1 MLKSIQRRN
10 DMARKLMLL
19 FAALILLG
27 SQSWAARKGPT
38 ISVRDDPS
46 MKDGSPGL
54 VLIEVADF
62 Q

>member
-1 MLKSIQRRN
+1 
-10 DMARKLMLL
+10 MARKLMLL